1 MLKIVDCP
9 EKSEMTGLQKLTA
22 NEKKGKEKS
31 LDLYQIF
38 SMFII
43 PFIVDYQVDNGVLM
57 S

>member
-1 MLKIVDCP
+1 MW
-9 EKSEMTGLQKLTA
+9 
-22 NEKKGKEKS
+22 EKKGKEKS

-43 PFIVDYQVDNGVLM
+43 LFIVDIQVDNDVLM

>member
-1 MLKIVDCP
+1 
-9 EKSEMTGLQKLTA
+9 MTGLQKLTA